1 MTYSQLR
8 SEKVVKG
15 ILRVETRLGRRGKI
29 KPVLDC
35 KLGVIKQPKVF
46 KVNIYYCCKNG
57 FCLVETHYFKL
68 NTTH

>member
-15 ILRVETRLGRRGKI
+15 VLRVETRLERRGII

-35 KLGVIKQPKVF
+35 KLGVIKQSKVF
-46 KVNIYYCCKNG
+46 RVNIQG
-57 FCLVETHYFKL
+57 V
-68 NTTH
+68 